1 MAFKK
6 AVVCIH
12 CNSGYRFSRIPA
24 ILTERLSLRFSSSSS
39 SEKEHSTA
47 ESLFSLLRG
56 FVPWIFLACQALKWE
71 HYSND
76 TQTLCMVDGVY
87 RWLLLNGDPL
97 GFEMDCSNYLPWSSQ
112 DGIALS
118 ACLIS

>member
-24 ILTERLSLRFSSSSS
+24 ISTERLSLRFSSSSSS

-47 ESLFSLLRG
+47 ESLFSLLGG
-56 FVPWIFLACQALKWE
+56 FVPWIFLACLSSLE
-71 HYSND
+71 MG
-76 TQTLCMVDGVY
+76 TL
-87 RWLLLNGDPL
+87 
-97 GFEMDCSNYLPWSSQ
+97 
-112 DGIALS
+112 
-118 ACLIS
+118 